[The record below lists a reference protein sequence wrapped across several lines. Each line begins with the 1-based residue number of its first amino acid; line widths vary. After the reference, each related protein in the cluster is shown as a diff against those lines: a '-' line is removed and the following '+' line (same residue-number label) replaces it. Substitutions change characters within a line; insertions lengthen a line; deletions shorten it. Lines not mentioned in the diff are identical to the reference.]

1 MYVIVDV
8 FCIYVT
14 KYRAVQ
20 NGVLLY
26 SVRKPVCEGRAV
38 WGTYHCDFVKR
49 EEGNTCYRAEHLYL
63 LFLIRQHRYNLSVVL
78 SNLGQ
83 HLLILCFRHVDQSL
97 FIRYIIFF
105 QCFGSGSGSGRIRI
119 IWSDPDPYQE
129 TLIWIRVA
137 PKINQSH
144 GINKSE
150 WFVNVLFT

>member
-78 SNLGQ
+78 STSWIAFVNSMFQTCGLEFIYTLYYFFSVFRIRIRSDPY
-83 HLLILCFRHVDQSL
+83 HLV
-97 FIRYIIFF
+97 
-105 QCFGSGSGSGRIRI
+105 GSGSVSGNVDMDPGS
-119 IWSDPDPYQE
+119 
-129 TLIWIRVA
+129 A
-137 PKINQSH
+137 KN
-144 GINKSE
+144 
-150 WFVNVLFT
+150 